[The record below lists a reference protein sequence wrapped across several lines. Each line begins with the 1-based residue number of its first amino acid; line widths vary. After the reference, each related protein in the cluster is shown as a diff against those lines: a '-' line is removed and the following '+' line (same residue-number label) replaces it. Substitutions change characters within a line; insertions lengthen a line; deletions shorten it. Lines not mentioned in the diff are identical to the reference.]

1 MSKKNKI
8 KLSIADEEYT
18 VYIEMPKDKF
28 NSNDTNII
36 IEQLKNLLSLLMK
49 KENKIESCQMIQT
62 PKKEEV
68 QQIPEAPKP
77 VTP

>member
-28 NSNDTNII
+28 NSDDTNMIL
-36 IEQLKNLLSLLMK
+36 EQLKK
-49 KENKIESCQMIQT
+49 QE
-62 PKKEEV
+62 
-68 QQIPEAPKP
+68 
-77 VTP
+77 